1 MLELTELI
9 GKGATRECYAHP
21 FDKEKCVKVFQNPQK
36 ARNAF
41 LEELDVYNKVH
52 PILGNFIC
60 HYGSELVETNKG
72 LGLISELIKDDD
84 GKISKPLVSYVISGQ
99 MVPQI
104 AQEINKFSQLLQ
116 ENDLFFYDF
125 NLMNFVVQKK
135 GKTYRLCYIDM
146 KSYNN
151 YKSWSFLGLEQIS
164 KPIARYIVHRRLKRM
179 YELLHLEMPK
189 KK

>member
-41 LEELDVYNKVH
+41 LEELNVYNKVH

-135 GKTYRLCYIDM
+135 RQ
-146 KSYNN
+146 N
-151 YKSWSFLGLEQIS
+151 IS
-164 KPIARYIVHRRLKRM
+164 PMLY
-179 YELLHLEMPK
+179 
-189 KK
+189 